1 MILTEYAIFSTMQS
15 DISKDKH
22 SKKKRSRTW
31 AEAAKIVLEKNS
43 QTPMSYKAILKAIQ
57 DENLKD
63 ISGSVPLA
71 CLNSCLHAYSRSKDS
86 LFYKVAGRS
95 GVYGLMSD
103 RPEGS
108 VLLELPEDSTDE
120 DGSEKPFK
128 EKRKENVM
136 YVKLPPWVKTIPPT
150 DEEEQNGQNGC
161 EDASSSTAAS
171 TRIKTVV
178 DRPTFSSNLRRS
190 LRQSL
195 RQKKKR
201 PDFPRIIIKPIPP
214 PPPEQTKGSESS
226 KDSKDSEKS
235 NEETK
240 TQNGSQSSDSSESTR
255 SKSPLSSVTASKKPQ
270 TMRELLACIPGF
282 SMKPRKR
289 NRKLSH
295 AAQIAQTKE
304 GCIDLETPDSILI
317 KVNLRALINKQT
329 FSLLPQ
335 QYQYKLMHLL
345 PECDRYVGSDGA
357 LRFSTTALNNEFF
370 AKSCEEWTQRLAEGE
385 FTPENQLRLK
395 QDEEKDQIKL
405 DPWKTKHF
413 EPVYGKKVCVLSVL
427 NYEVPKA
434 DLPSPEIQ
442 DPPVVKAKPQV
453 KRPTLVSTMLRQRSI
468 STVVGTGLNVSS
480 ASGITQSN
488 LLLQVDKTALSTHSE
503 ESHKVLKRTL
513 SNDEINVDDVS
524 PVKRQKSPLTSQEK
538 HIEVSKSVGQ
548 LQSEEMLNASKT
560 VFISQPSVTT
570 APRQVSLLNPIT
582 TSALSA
588 TIIQRQS
595 ASVPSST
602 GALQAALSQGIKP
615 VTLTGTPGIVR
626 SPPHARTLAQIKVQT
641 NAARLQGQ
649 GQGQTRTLAQIKAQT
664 KAKVQMRG
672 QAHQQP
678 MNTVTKLQAHLAKTQ
693 APAVSTTSNTVRHLP
708 NIILPQPARLKQSQ
722 KEKESSPE
730 GDDDSDTATGEVN
743 LKRSMEICQKVM
755 EKSRTMNTMMKP
767 GEGQVSVTVSSG
779 AHVPGSN
786 NNCLANT
793 LVQSNSVTTNNN
805 QSQLSASK
813 LLFSNS
819 STSVKNNSAI
829 SSVNSNVSGSQTVEA
844 TGQIFTK
851 DGTPL
856 KIITVPQ
863 ISAPNI
869 SSTGA
874 VLTVPGTNAKFI
886 IPSGVPN
893 TTVSSP
899 NIVQIL
905 HGTNANTT
913 RVQPMRAASAPPQN
927 NVSHITVQN
936 IIRSA
941 SVGGNMTESS
951 NEQNNSVEQNNSDEI
966 IVNMTAEQ
974 LNFLSKSGTV
984 TAPGREGSLQSVFQN
999 KSKYVQRPETTSVQ
1013 QQQSGYVTSTENLS
1027 PNKRVQKIVVCSA
1040 AQYGSNQL
1048 PLKETQV
1055 GSGSKVVL
1063 SRPNSMPGITTFTS
1077 SLKDANRIIVPSSVL
1092 TSAVN
1097 AGLTNSS
1104 NQSNCMCSLKAMI
1117 MCRKCGAFCHDDCIG
1132 PSKLCV
1138 TCLIPTQ

>member
-1 MILTEYAIFSTMQS
+1 MDY
-15 DISKDKH
+15 
-22 SKKKRSRTW
+22 
-31 AEAAKIVLEKNS
+31 
-43 QTPMSYKAILKAIQ
+43 
-57 DENLKD
+57 
-63 ISGSVPLA
+63 
-71 CLNSCLHAYSRSKDS
+71 
-86 LFYKVAGRS
+86 
-95 GVYGLMSD
+95 
-103 RPEGS
+103 
-108 VLLELPEDSTDE
+108 
-120 DGSEKPFK
+120 
-128 EKRKENVM
+128 
-136 YVKLPPWVKTIPPT
+136 
-150 DEEEQNGQNGC
+150 
-161 EDASSSTAAS
+161 
-171 TRIKTVV
+171 
-178 DRPTFSSNLRRS
+178 
-190 LRQSL
+190 
-195 RQKKKR
+195 
-201 PDFPRIIIKPIPP
+201 
-214 PPPEQTKGSESS
+214 
-226 KDSKDSEKS
+226 
-235 NEETK
+235 
-240 TQNGSQSSDSSESTR
+240 
-255 SKSPLSSVTASKKPQ
+255 
-270 TMRELLACIPGF
+270 
-282 SMKPRKR
+282 
-289 NRKLSH
+289 
-295 AAQIAQTKE
+295 
-304 GCIDLETPDSILI
+304 
-317 KVNLRALINKQT
+317 
-329 FSLLPQ
+329 
-335 QYQYKLMHLL
+335 
-345 PECDRYVGSDGA
+345 
-357 LRFSTTALNNEFF
+357 
-370 AKSCEEWTQRLAEGE
+370 
-385 FTPENQLRLK
+385 
-395 QDEEKDQIKL
+395 
-405 DPWKTKHF
+405 
-413 EPVYGKKVCVLSVL
+413 CVLILHDWVL
-427 NYEVPKA
+427 YYNIYNFRNYEVPKA

-468 STVVGTGLNVSS
+468 STVVGTGLTVSS
-480 ASGITQSN
+480 ASGINQSN

-524 PVKRQKSPLTSQEK
+524 PVKRQKAPPTSQDK
-538 HIEVSKSVGQ
+538 QIEVSKPVGQ

-560 VFISQPSVTT
+560 VFISQPCVTT

-602 GALQAALSQGIKP
+602 GALQAALSQGVKP
-615 VTLTGTPGIVR
+615 VNLTGTPAIVR

-693 APAVSTTSNTVRHLP
+693 APVASTTTNTVKHLP
-708 NIILPQPARLKQSQ
+708 NIILPQPARLKQPQ
-722 KEKESSPE
+722 KETESSTE
-730 GDDDSDTATGEVN
+730 GDEDSDTPTGEVN
-743 LKRSMEICQKVM
+743 LKRSLEICQKVM
-755 EKSRTMNTMMKP
+755 EKSRTLNTMIKQ
-767 GEGQVSVTVSSG
+767 GEG
-779 AHVPGSN
+779 VPGSDN
-786 NNCLANT
+786 NSLTNAF
-793 LVQSNSVTTNNN
+793 VQSNSVTTNS

-819 STSVKNNSAI
+819 STSVNNKNISAI
-829 SSVNSNVSGSQTVEA
+829 SSVNSNVSSVQTLES

-863 ISAPNI
+863 ITTPSI
-869 SSTGA
+869 SSTGT
-874 VLTVPGTNAKFI
+874 VLTVPGTNAKFL
-886 IPSGVPN
+886 IPTGVPH

-905 HGTNANTT
+905 HSTNANTT

-927 NVSHITVQN
+927 NVGHITVQN

-941 SVGGNMTESS
+941 SVGGSMTDSG
-951 NEQNNSVEQNNSDEI
+951 NNSVEQNNSDEI

-974 LNFLSKSGTV
+974 INFLSKSGTV
-984 TAPGREGSLQSVFQN
+984 TAPGREGSLQSVFIN
-999 KSKYVQRPETTSVQ
+999 KSKSVQRPETTTV

-1040 AQYGSNQL
+1040 AQFGSNQIS
-1048 PLKETQV
+1048 LKETQV
-1055 GSGSKVVL
+1055 GGGSKVVL

-1077 SLKDANRIIVPSSVL
+1077 SLRDANRIIVPSSVL

-1117 MCRKCGAFCHDDCIG
+1117 MCQKCGAFCHDDCIG